1 MAANSVFQP
10 VDEHGWRTGFANL
23 FRKESRDWWGTRAWL
38 VQALIWTA
46 ILNGL
51 LATLLFAVPPEASE
65 AAAQAGRAAEPKD
78 VTGLMVFFIMAGIA
92 LSIGTIILGQD
103 EIIDEKQQGTA
114 AWILSKPVSRTA
126 FVLAKLFAN
135 ALGILVVMV
144 LLQGALAFVQVSIA
158 RGSLLPIGP
167 FVGGLAL
174 VFLNLMFYLTL
185 TIMLGALFKDR
196 GGVIGIPMAI
206 LFGYQILMGI
216 LPFLGEIMPW
226 ALTMPL
232 DQRAGSSLA
241 MAVVMGQALPS
252 VTPIIATALWCVVF
266 TVVAVWRFNRDEF

>member
-10 VDEHGWRTGFANL
+10 VNEHGWRTGFANL

-38 VQALIWTA
+38 VQTLIWTA

-51 LATLLFAVPPEASE
+51 LATLLFAVPPEASQASAPPGL
-65 AAAQAGRAAEPKD
+65 AASKD

-103 EIIDEKQQGTA
+103 EIIDEKKQGTA

-126 FVLAKLFAN
+126 FVLAKLLAN
-135 ALGILVVMV
+135 ALGILIVMV
-144 LLQGALAFVQVSIA
+144 LVQGVLAFVQVSIA

-167 FVGGLAL
+167 FVGALGL

-185 TIMLGALFKDR
+185 TIMLGALFKER
-196 GGVIGIPMAI
+196 GGVIGIPMVF
-206 LFGYQILMGI
+206 LFGYQIIYGI

-226 ALTMPL
+226 ALTTPL
-232 DQRAGSSLA
+232 DERSGASLA
-241 MAVVMGQALPS
+241 LALVLGQPLPS
-252 VTPIIATALWCVVF
+252 VTPIIATAVWCVVF
-266 TVVAVWRFNRDEF
+266 TGVAVWRFNRDEF

>member
-10 VDEHGWRTGFANL
+10 VNEHGWRTGFANL

-38 VQALIWTA
+38 VQTLIWTA

-51 LATLLFAVPPEASE
+51 LATLLFAVPPEASQASAPSGL
-65 AAAQAGRAAEPKD
+65 AASKD

-103 EIIDEKQQGTA
+103 EIIDEKKQGTA

-135 ALGILVVMV
+135 ALGILIVMV
-144 LLQGALAFVQVSIA
+144 LVQGALAFVQVSIV

-206 LFGYQILMGI
+206 LFGYQILLGI
-216 LPFLGEIMPW
+216 APFLGEIMPW
-226 ALTMPL
+226 GLTSPL
-232 DQRAGSSLA
+232 DQRSGMSLA
-241 MAVVMGQALPS
+241 MAVVLGQPLPS
-252 VTPIIATALWCVVF
+252 VMPIIATALWCVVF
-266 TVVAVWRFNRDEF
+266 TAVAVWRFNRDEF